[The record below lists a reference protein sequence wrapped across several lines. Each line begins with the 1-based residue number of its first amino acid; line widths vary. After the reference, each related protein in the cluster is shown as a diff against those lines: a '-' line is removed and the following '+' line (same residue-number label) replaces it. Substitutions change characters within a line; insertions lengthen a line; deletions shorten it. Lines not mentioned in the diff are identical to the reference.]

1 MEELLI
7 RDWSNEDLSKTDQ
20 SRQPLNPQMIIPAD
34 RLEEEK
40 QCAERIKI
48 AAASEEMNI

>member
-1 MEELLI
+1 
-7 RDWSNEDLSKTDQ
+7 
-20 SRQPLNPQMIIPAD
+20 MIIPAD